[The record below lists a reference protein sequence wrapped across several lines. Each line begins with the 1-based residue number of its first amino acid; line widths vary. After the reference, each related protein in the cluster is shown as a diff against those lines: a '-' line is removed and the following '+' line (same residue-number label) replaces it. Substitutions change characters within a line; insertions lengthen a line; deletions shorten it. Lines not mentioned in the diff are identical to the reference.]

1 MSYNITI
8 QRLKNAVK
16 DIKSEWSEWVNDSH
30 TLAHYRGVSKGLD
43 TLIEHFQELDDFT
56 KWKKEKRDA
65 NKKD

>member
-1 MSYNITI
+1 MYITLQQFKDAI
-8 QRLKNAVK
+8 KN
-16 DIKSEWSEWVNDSH
+16 IKSEWNEGVNDSH

-56 KWKKEKRDA
+56 KWKKDKRDA

>member
-1 MSYNITI
+1 MYITLQQFKDAI
-8 QRLKNAVK
+8 KN
-16 DIKSEWSEWVNDSH
+16 IKSEWNEGVNDSH